1 MMSLHNA
8 PAVVT
13 GAGRG
18 IGRTI
23 AIELAKAGHPV
34 ALQSR
39 TVEQLNETKALIEA
53 EGGQAICVPGDVTE
67 AQAAESLI
75 EKCTE
80 SFGVPKIAVAGAGQA
95 ISAPLKRTS
104 VEQLRQ
110 LFEVNTV
117 SAFHLIKS
125 ASDRMIKLGEGGRI
139 VIVASTAATRGMSY
153 TAAYSAS
160 KHAVLGL
167 VRSAAHELASKKIT
181 VNALCPGWVD
191 TPMFDYTLKNISEK
205 TGCSLEEA
213 RAKIE
218 TNIPLGRVLETE
230 EVAATLMYLVSEA
243 AGKMTGQAVVIDG
256 GESL

>member
-1 MMSLHNA
+1 MSLHNA

-23 AIELAKAGHPV
+23 AIELAKVGHPV

-39 TVEQLNETKALIEA
+39 TIEQLNETKALIEA
-53 EGGQAICVPGDVTE
+53 AGGQAVCVPGDVTD
-67 AQAAESLI
+67 AAASETLI

-80 SFGVPKIAVAGAGQA
+80 AFGIPKIAVAGAGQA

-125 ASDRMIKLGEGGRI
+125 SSERMIKAGEGGRI
-139 VIVASTAATRGMSY
+139 VVVASTAATRGMSY

-218 TNIPLGRVLETE
+218 KNIPLGRVLETE
-230 EVAATLMYLVSEA
+230 EVAATLMYMVSDA